1 MNSGMD
7 TNKYLEVFIEEAT
20 ENLQDLNQALL
31 ELENNPEEES
41 NINNI
46 FRIAHTLKGMSA
58 TMDFTRMSK
67 LTHKMEDALQEVRS
81 KEIKLDSE
89 LIDILFNG
97 LDALESYLKNI
108 VDYSD
113 EGVEEYNHIIEAL
126 EKFKNTNNNEK
137 GQGSEAS
144 GKNKSNKEALD
155 EKHLKRINIYE
166 MNVIN
171 KALEIN
177 LFPYYININ
186 LDEGCVLKS
195 ARAYVIFQV
204 LEKYSD
210 IIRTE
215 PPVEDIEDEK
225 FEFSFSVL
233 VISKYPAETL
243 QKELLRISE
252 VESVTIEELKKESI
266 IVNLEDTALEKQ
278 GKSNF
283 AQLDSVYQN
292 GRLKDAIDTAKNAIN
307 AVKDMSA
314 SKARLNVVKSVRVDI
329 EKLDVLLNLV
339 GELIIQKTR
348 LEDLYDDK
356 NQTYQEAIQYLER
369 IITNLHEAVMK
380 VRMVPVETVF
390 NRFPRMIRDLSRKL
404 NKEIVLT
411 MSGEETELDRTIID
425 EIGEP
430 IVHLLRNSIDHGIEK
445 PQERL
450 SKGKSE
456 EGHVFLKAYQEG
468 NNVIIE
474 VADDG
479 GGINLEKV
487 RQKAIEKGVVTYDEV
502 LNMSEN
508 ETINLLFRPGMSTAN
523 VVSDIS
529 GRGVGLDVVKNKIE
543 SLGGV
548 VEIESET
555 NKGSRFIIRLPLTLA
570 MIQALLVFI
579 GKERYAIPLSSIKQI
594 VKIRTEEVKLV
605 QKREVIFINDTIV
618 PLVWLDRVLGCSNE
632 NERKNVVTAIII
644 NKGGKLFA
652 LTVDSLIGQQE
663 IVIKNLGKYLSDI
676 KFVSGGTI
684 LGDGNVALILDVN
697 YIAGL

>member
-1 MNSGMD
+1 MKRD
-7 TNKYLEVFIEEAT
+7 K
-20 ENLQDLNQALL
+20 
-31 ELENNPEEES
+31 
-41 NINNI
+41 
-46 FRIAHTLKGMSA
+46 
-58 TMDFTRMSK
+58 
-67 LTHKMEDALQEVRS
+67 VR
-81 KEIKLDSE
+81 KHQ
-89 LIDILFNG
+89 
-97 LDALESYLKNI
+97 
-108 VDYSD
+108 V
-113 EGVEEYNHIIEAL
+113 
-126 EKFKNTNNNEK
+126 
-137 GQGSEAS
+137 
-144 GKNKSNKEALD
+144 KNKSNKEALD